1 MGTFK
6 TGVQALMS
14 HAVAIAVARL
24 LINHT
29 LDLGSKL
36 VGVRLIRILIVVSPK
51 LLFAE
56 DWR

>member
-24 LINHT
+24 LINHA

-36 VGVRLIRILIVVSPK
+36 VGMRLIRILIVVSPK
-51 LLFAE
+51 LLFTE